1 MIAIKNKTSFFYY
14 AFALMGS
21 IFFFVINKDNFF
33 YWDNISQISIP
44 ANWIYENSF
53 SKFWVPDEYT
63 TGHLPILPYYIAGW
77 WKLFNRTLLISHL
90 ALLPFIFGFLYQIQ
104 KLTAQLFPYKPI
116 YQYAAIFI
124 VLLDATLLAQ
134 FTLITPDIILS
145 FLFVW
150 ALNAL
155 IANKKISFTIA
166 IALLGLINMRGLV
179 TLSGLSLFYLWFFFI
194 MERKKPDIKTLS
206 PLIIPFIIIS
216 VVYGWHYL
224 EKGWLFHNAFG
235 GRWENASK
243 WAEYPHLIKNI
254 AAFAFQ
260 QIDYGR
266 IFLWSVNL
274 FFIITIIK
282 NKRKLNRN
290 MTILYGL
297 LLSQLV
303 VWFAVTIPFQNFFGH
318 RYFLPVFILLGLL
331 TAYIITNYLNYKH
344 TVFSVC
350 FLFLI
355 SGYFWVYPRKIAQ
368 GWDATPAHWSYYKT
382 RLAMIDYINKMQYH
396 KNEISSFFP
405 NLADTKNIDLI
416 TDKSFRFKEFNPDS
430 DTLVLYS
437 NTYNVE
443 DSVIDALFFS
453 GQWIEEYKIK
463 NMQVEVILLRKKETS
478 TLPTGSHF

>member
-1 MIAIKNKTSFFYY
+1 MVENKTYNKLFYIF
-14 AFALMGS
+14 FALLGS
-21 IFFFVINKDNFF
+21 LLFFVISKDNFF

-53 SKFWVPDEYT
+53 NKFWVPDDHT

-77 WKLFNRTLLISHL
+77 WKLFNRTILISHV

-104 KLTAQLFPYKPI
+104 KLTAQLFPKKGI
-116 YQYAAIFI
+116 YQYTAIFI
-124 VLLDATLLAQ
+124 ILLDATLLAQ

-155 IANKKISFTIA
+155 IANKNISFIIA
-166 IALLGLINMRGLV
+166 MALLGLINMRGLV
-179 TLSGLSLFYLWFFFI
+179 TLSGLSLFYLWFLFI
-194 MERKKPDIKTLS
+194 LERKKPDIKSLS
-206 PLIIPFIIIS
+206 PLIIPFITIF

-235 GRWENASK
+235 GKWDNASK

-254 AAFAFQ
+254 AAFVFQ

-266 IFLWSVNL
+266 ILLWSVNI

-282 NKRKLNRN
+282 NRRKLNRN

-297 LLSQLV
+297 LLSQLI
-303 VWFAVTIPFQNFFGH
+303 VWFAATIPFQNFFGH
-318 RYFLPVFILLGLL
+318 RYFMPVFMLLGLL
-331 TAYIITNYLNYKH
+331 TAYIITNHLKFKQ
-344 TVFSVC
+344 TVFSAC
-350 FLFLI
+350 FLCLM

-368 GWDATPAHWSYYKT
+368 GWDATPAHWPYYQA
-382 RLAMIDYINKMQYH
+382 RLAMIDYINKKQYK

-405 NLADTKNIDLI
+405 NLADTKNIDLK
-416 TDKSFRFKEFNPDS
+416 TEKSFRFKEFKPDT
-430 DTLVLYS
+430 DTLVFYS

-443 DSVIDALFFS
+443 DSVIDALFYS
-453 GQWIEEYKIK
+453 GQWIEEHKIK
-463 NMQVEVILLRKKETS
+463 NMQVEVILLRKKDT
-478 TLPTGSHF
+478 FQKQR